1 VIPWDVRVSKQIW
14 LIRHG
19 ESSSNAGAAT
29 KDAASVPLTD
39 KGWRQ
44 AREMTAKFDAAPNL
58 IVVSPY
64 LRARQT
70 AAPTAE
76 RFPDTPIEIWPV
88 QEFTYLSPVRC
99 ANTTVEQRHPLV
111 QAYWKACDPT
121 LVDGPGAESFTQ
133 MLGRVREA
141 ARRVEA
147 SAANTIAIYTHG
159 HIMQAWRLLAA
170 NPAASDNAD
179 MGRYLASFLAR
190 PIENCEWMS
199 GDAYAKVARS

>member
-1 VIPWDVRVSKQIW
+1 VSKQIW

-19 ESSSNAGAAT
+19 ESAANAGAAT

-39 KGWRQ
+39 NGWRQ
-44 AREMTAKFDAAPNL
+44 AREMAAKFDAAPDL

-76 RFPDTPIEIWPV
+76 RFPHVPIEIWPV

-99 ANTTVEQRHPLV
+99 ANTTVEQRRPLV
-111 QAYWKACDPT
+111 DAYWQACDPA
-121 LVDGPGAESFTQ
+121 LIDGPGAESFAQ
-133 MLGRVREA
+133 MLNRVREA
-141 ARRVEA
+141 ARRAEK

-159 HIMQAWRLLAA
+159 HIMQAWRLLATS
-170 NPAASDNAD
+170 PATTDKAD
-179 MGRYLASFLAR
+179 MARYFKAFLAQ
-190 PIENCEWMS
+190 PVANCEWMS
-199 GDAYAKVARS
+199 GEAYARVARS